1 MLAINP
7 ASSETIGPW
16 NVLERQSG
24 SRTEI
29 NHISARRSEHKSIT
43 INTKEGDTVT
53 LSFAQKSE
61 ADYLSYQHLGYQK
74 ARAWGDPGS
83 IGQWTETRSS
93 ATQLSLGYSREL
105 SISIEGDLSPE
116 ELEDITQ
123 AVRAVD
129 DMLQGVLYGEG
140 GDPDAASL
148 SELDLDTLSGLT
160 ADYGYSQ
167 EVQVQRLTHKA
178 QRYSRLN
185 GPGNPGG
192 RVAPGMGRL
201 LAPLMEQIAALK
213 TEPRKLAGPLGQL
226 FQGYHQRLDPV
237 RRPPIASGDDPENP
251 VCGPGNP
258 L

>member
-1 MLAINP
+1 
-7 ASSETIGPW
+7 
-16 NVLERQSG
+16 LERQSG

-167 EVQVQRLTHKA
+167 EVRVRRLNHEA
-178 QRYSRLN
+178 QRYSRQGALN
-185 GPGNPGG
+185 APGHHGG
-192 RVAPGMGRL
+192 RFAQRMHQL
-201 LAPLMEQIAALK
+201 LAPAMEQLAAAK

-226 FQGYHQRLDPV
+226 FQGYYQRLDPADFQHDA
-237 RRPPIASGDDPENP
+237 RQSLLEMIRETLFAGLDARFEDS
-251 VCGPGNP
+251 